1 MASSKVIG
9 GPFDKEVLNQ
19 LNLRSTIY
27 SKKQDR
33 TDQNIQYLNSKIGWV
48 KLTSSVNAGGS
59 SALAN
64 KYVFIA
70 GTKGRFGDNTYSN
83 FTGEGLGFRPM
94 PGITGVQI
102 RAINRFG
109 VLKEATIT
117 FNCWDVSQLQEL
129 EQLYMRPGFS
139 ALLEWG
145 HSVYYK
151 GADNFIT
158 TPSTVSS
165 MFTEGTTKENLYK
178 EIDKLKASSG
188 YNYDGIF
195 GFIKNFSWKY
205 RQDGGYDCTTTLISI
220 GEIIESLTIDVG
232 SSTFSDSKVSPN
244 EELKPTM
251 LEEVFNTIIKTS
263 NESGIGNV
271 WNTLKDKYKSFTD
284 TYTRINGVSGIN
296 IASTSVTTKVPVD
309 DKSNV
314 KTGDTNKFVYMKL
327 DSFCAL
333 VNTILPK
340 DEKSKNPVIKINTKI
355 ARIGE
360 DSDIPLCRYRTYD
373 FHVSSDPG
381 VCLLILPST
390 KKWASRQVYPTIIQ
404 NLRETLNETA
414 SDEIL
419 NIWVNINVLG
429 EAIATLVANPE
440 KEKRTLINLF
450 DPILKKINSVI
461 GGDYN
466 DLALHYEEN
475 TLTYYIVDRKVRAAE
490 SEEETPML
498 NITGLR
504 STVSNFDFTTK
515 LSPALSTMVAI
526 SAQNNGS
533 DVGVEAEALFRW
545 NEGLTDRILGDKFIN
560 QTQDTSKKE
569 SIEEERK
576 KQQVKR
582 YDNVFAALKDFY
594 SNANYD
600 PIKFEKAKVEYADFT
615 RTYIQTYTEESAASS
630 AKAGP
635 AGIIPFEVSIDMEG
649 ISGIKIGQ
657 AFRINKGIMPAKYD
671 EILGFIVTGV
681 DHTIGGNRWT
691 TQLKAQTI
699 VLKPGDKVATSPEFS
714 PPTPSDG
721 VNRNEKQ
728 GLGPV
733 SSAQEFWTLVAV
745 CSREDSNPQSWA
757 DIAQSIYNRLN
768 APKGFYSGTTLTGQI
783 TAKGQYEPTWKFPN
797 GAKRGKDNPNNE
809 WFVIK
814 DIKSAS
820 IATKLPERTL
830 REVAKAIQ
838 NPELQRNA
846 AIFIEGRTDFLGAG
860 EKAEAMTKNGT
871 KKQRISGQSNQFG
884 FSYKYTT
891 TKTYPVP
898 DYIKNFPIE

>member
-1 MASSKVIG
+1 MPSSKVIG

-33 TDQNIQYLNSKIGWV
+33 TDQNLQYLNSKIGWV
-48 KLTSSVNAGGS
+48 KLTSSVNSGGS

-129 EQLYMRPGFS
+129 ELLYMRPGFS

-151 GADNFIT
+151 DINNFIT
-158 TPSTVSS
+158 TPSSVSS
-165 MFTEGTTKENLYK
+165 MFTEGTTKESLYK

-205 RQDGGYDCTTTLISI
+205 RQDGGYDCTTTLISM
-220 GEIIESLTIDVG
+220 GEIIESLTVDVG
-232 SSTFSDSKVSPN
+232 SSTFPDSKVSPN

-263 NESGIGNV
+263 NQSGVSEV
-271 WNTLKDKYKSFTD
+271 WGTLVEKYKTFTD
-284 TYTRINGVSGIN
+284 TFTRINGVSGIN
-296 IASTSVTTKVPVD
+296 IVSTGVTTKVPVD
-309 DKSNV
+309 DKSSI
-314 KTGDTNKFVYMKL
+314 KTGDLNKFVYMKL

-340 DEKSKNPVIKINTKI
+340 DEKSKNPVIKLNTQI
-355 ARIGE
+355 AKIGE
-360 DSDIPLCRYRTYD
+360 DSNIPLCRYRTYD
-373 FHVSSDPG
+373 YHTSSDPG
-381 VCLLILPST
+381 VCLLLLPST
-390 KKWASRQVYPTIIQ
+390 AKWASGQVTPKVISALRQK
-404 NLRETLNETA
+404 LNGTA

-419 NIWVNINVLG
+419 NIWVNITVLG
-429 EAIATLVANPE
+429 EAITALITNPD
-440 KEKRTLINLF
+440 KGGRTLIKLF
-450 DPILKKINSVI
+450 ENILPKLNNAI

-475 TLTYYIVDRKVRAAE
+475 TLTYYIVDRKVRVAE
-490 SEEETPML
+490 SEEETPIL

-545 NEGLTDRILGDKFIN
+545 NEGLTDRILGNKFIN

-569 SIEEERK
+569 SVEEERK
-576 KQQVKR
+576 KQQSKR
-582 YDNVFAALKDFY
+582 YDNVFLALKEFY
-594 SNANYD
+594 NGIYD
-600 PIKFEKAKVEYADFT
+600 PDKFNKAKLEYADFT
-615 RTYIQTYTEESAASS
+615 RTYIQTYTEESAASN

-635 AGIIPFEVSIDMEG
+635 AGIVPFEVNIDMEG

-671 EILGFIVTGV
+671 EVLGFIVTGV
-681 DHTIGGNRWT
+681 EHTIGGNKWT

-699 VLKPGDKVATSPEFS
+699 VLRPGDRYTTGPEFNQNQAADGTS
-714 PPTPSDG
+714 TTERQGVISSAPIKGSPLLRTVLERAGYRPGTFEYEFALTIGTKEGWIPATNGGKGSRSYRNNNPGNLDYSNSLKAIDPKVTIEPGGRFARFSTAELGAKALVEKKVKKWSRGDMPVTAGNQTLLPGNKKYRAGTPPTIEQFMYTYAPP
-721 VNRNEKQ
+721 NENNTE
-728 GLGPV
+728 GYIGSV
-733 SSAQEFWTLVAV
+733 VASLQKNYPKV
-745 CSREDSNPQSWA
+745 T
-757 DIAQSIYNRLN
+757 RLTK
-768 APKGFYSGTTLTGQI
+768 PKEYLS
-783 TAKGQYEPTWKFPN
+783 
-797 GAKRGKDNPNNE
+797 
-809 WFVIK
+809 
-814 DIKSAS
+814 
-820 IATKLPERTL
+820 
-830 REVAKAIQ
+830 
-838 NPELQRNA
+838 
-846 AIFIEGRTDFLGAG
+846 
-860 EKAEAMTKNGT
+860 
-871 KKQRISGQSNQFG
+871 
-884 FSYKYTT
+884 
-891 TKTYPVP
+891 
-898 DYIKNFPIE
+898 